1 MKTKSIIALSCLLV
15 FLLASCSSPYK
26 KRRRCRGNGSWYGK
40 RNLSMTPEK
49 EESKSL
55 KLSDYQL
62 VLVEDEIGE

>member
-26 KRRRCRGNGSWYGK
+26 KRRRCKGNGSWYGK
-40 RNLSMTPEK
+40 RNLSVVPHK
-49 EESKSL
+49 RESKNL

-62 VLVEDEIGE
+62 VLEETELGE